1 MRHQD
6 GKESR
11 DPSKPTAQSSSL
23 MAVSVLGLLGE
34 QEKEL
39 GLLGAWSVPRMS
51 F

>member
-1 MRHQD
+1 
-6 GKESR
+6 
-11 DPSKPTAQSSSL
+11 

-39 GLLGAWSVPRMS
+39 VLLGAWSVPRMS